1 LAQFRSATHFSQ
13 QLSAPYA
20 GVIFFEGSS
29 IFVRVL
35 ISLTAVL
42 LIAGIGFTFFKSQQ
56 NVEIISSSFKC
67 FDGNCQYTYQLK
79 NISSTPQSGSVYILL
94 KYGKVRSGYVQDMGY
109 IEKEFNLAGNTEK
122 TLSGVYKS
130 HKKLDAYFRLN
141 SKKI

>member
-1 LAQFRSATHFSQ
+1 M
-13 QLSAPYA
+13 
-20 GVIFFEGSS
+20 GVIFSEGSS

-42 LIAGIGFTFFKSQQ
+42 LIAGIGLTFFKSQQ